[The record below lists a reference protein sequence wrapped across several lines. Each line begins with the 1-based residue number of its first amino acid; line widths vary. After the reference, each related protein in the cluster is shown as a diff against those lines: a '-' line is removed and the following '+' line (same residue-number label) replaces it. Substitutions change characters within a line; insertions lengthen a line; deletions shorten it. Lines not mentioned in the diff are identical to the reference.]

1 MINEEKIYKPKDDED
16 ISDFVHRVIAE
27 QENREPLH
35 IVEQLVEIAL
45 GEMKDRPYD
54 VNIYVTEVR
63 MKVTLNHKGR
73 PIDSRMVWVMGDHT
87 DRVDYHS
94 DGTKDGWILTIRRD
108 IPPLFVTKR

>member
-16 ISDFVHRVIAE
+16 IRDFVHRVIAE

-54 VNIYVTEVR
+54 VNIYVTEMR
-63 MKVTLNHKGR
+63 MKVTLHHKGR
-73 PIDSRMVWVMGDHT
+73 PIDSRMV
-87 DRVDYHS
+87 
-94 DGTKDGWILTIRRD
+94 
-108 IPPLFVTKR
+108 